1 MNRCPTHSKRQAAR
15 NDAKR
20 KERLELIE
28 FHPSAISTWGAVF
41 VFANV
46 LLTRLGIPLPAVPL
60 LLLAGTAVANG
71 HLSFWHVLCAALAGA
86 LIGDGVWF
94 TAGRLL
100 GRRLIHAL
108 ARLSTA
114 VEVRMRK
121 ARALFVRFGPAIVSV
136 SKFVPGLAIITPPLM
151 GTTRVGVTIFFAWD
165 AVGIVA
171 WASFWLLGGA
181 IFERQLNLLI
191 HEVRLH
197 GWTILDV
204 LFVIAAC
211 YLAFR
216 FVQRWRM
223 QRPLSLAPVSPE
235 QVDAMMR
242 ADKPPIVLDARP
254 EAVKQ
259 QTPQPIAGA
268 LSLDIHSPD
277 TVDAAL
283 LARDVVVYC
292 VCADDVT
299 ARTLSQQMRSKGFTR
314 VRALRGGLDAWER
327 RGYAVE
333 PCAAQDKAA
342 AERERARDSAARSER
357 GITLRGI
364 APRGAVSG

>member
-1 MNRCPTHSKRQAAR
+1 MQLV
-15 NDAKR
+15 D
-20 KERLELIE
+20 
-28 FHPSAISTWGAVF
+28 FHPSAISTWGATV

-46 LLTRLGIPLPAVPL
+46 LLTRLGIPVPAVPV

-71 HLSFWHVLCAALAGA
+71 QLSFWHVLTAALAGA

-100 GRRLIHAL
+100 GRKLIHAL
-108 ARLSTA
+108 ARLSAA
-114 VEVRMRK
+114 VEKRMRK

-151 GTTRVGVTIFFAWD
+151 GTTRVGAAIFYAWD
-165 AVGIVA
+165 ALGIVA
-171 WASFWLLGGA
+171 WATFWLLGGA
-181 IFERQLNLLI
+181 IFERQLSLLI
-191 HEVRLH
+191 HEVRAH

-204 LFVIAAC
+204 LFVIAAV
-211 YLAFR
+211 YLVFR
-216 FVQRWRM
+216 FIQRWRM

-242 ADKPPIVLDARP
+242 ADKPPIVLDA
-254 EAVKQ
+254 
-259 QTPQPIAGA
+259 
-268 LSLDIHSPD
+268 HSPE

-292 VCADDVT
+292 VCADDAT
-299 ARTLSQQMRSKGFTR
+299 AKALSQQMRDRGFTR
-314 VRALRGGLDAWER
+314 IRALRGWLDAWER

-333 PCAAQDKAA
+333 PSNGPVSAAAQSGR
-342 AERERARDSAARSER
+342 AESRASPQKC

-364 APRGAVSG
+364 APREAATN

>member
-1 MNRCPTHSKRQAAR
+1 MV
-15 NDAKR
+15 D
-20 KERLELIE
+20 L
-28 FHPSAISTWGAVF
+28 HPSAISTWGAVV

-46 LLTRLGIPLPAVPL
+46 LLTRLGIPVPAVPV
-60 LLLAGTAVANG
+60 LLLAGTAIANG
-71 HLSFWHVLCAALAGA
+71 HLSFWHVLTAALAGA

-100 GRRLIHAL
+100 GRKLIQTL
-108 ARLSTA
+108 ARLSAA
-114 VEVRMRK
+114 VETRMRK

-151 GTTRVGVTIFFAWD
+151 GTTRVGVMIFFAWD
-165 AVGIVA
+165 AVGILA
-171 WASFWLLGGA
+171 WATFWLLGGA

-191 HEVRLH
+191 YEVRAH

-216 FVQRWRM
+216 FLQRLRM
-223 QRPLSLAPVSPE
+223 QHPLSLAPVSPE

-254 EAVKQ
+254 EEVKRE
-259 QTPQPIAGA
+259 TPQPIPGA
-268 LSLDIHSPD
+268 VPLDLRSPD

-299 ARTLSQQMRSKGFTR
+299 AKALSEKMRNRGFTR

-333 PCAAQDKAA
+333 PSNGSANTEAQSG
-342 AERERARDSAARSER
+342 RERAHASPQKRA
-357 GITLRGI
+357 ITLRGI
-364 APRGAVSG
+364 APRGAASS

>member
-1 MNRCPTHSKRQAAR
+1 MV
-15 NDAKR
+15 D
-20 KERLELIE
+20 
-28 FHPSAISTWGAVF
+28 FHPQAISTWGATVVF
-41 VFANV
+41 VNV
-46 LLTRLGIPLPAVPL
+46 LLTRLGIPLPAVPV
-60 LLLAGTAVANG
+60 LLLAGTAIANG
-71 HLSFWHVLCAALAGA
+71 HLSFWHVLTAALAGA

-94 TAGRLL
+94 AAGRLL

-108 ARLSTA
+108 ARLSAA

-151 GTTRVGVTIFFAWD
+151 GTTRVGVAIFFAWD

-171 WASFWLLGGA
+171 WATFWLLGGA
-181 IFERQLNLLI
+181 IFRHQLSLLI
-191 HEVRLH
+191 NEVRAH

-211 YLAFR
+211 YLVFR
-216 FVQRWRM
+216 FIQRWRM
-223 QRPLSLAPVSPE
+223 QQPLSLAPVSPA

-254 EAVKQ
+254 DEVKR
-259 QTPQPIAGA
+259 QTPQPIPGA
-268 LSLDIHSPD
+268 LPLDVDLPA

-283 LARDVVVYC
+283 LARGVVVYC
-292 VCADDVT
+292 ICADDAT
-299 ARTLSQQMRSKGFTR
+299 AKTLSQQMRNRGFTR
-314 VRALRGGLDAWER
+314 IRALRGGLDAWER

-333 PCAAQDKAA
+333 PSIGRDNAAS
-342 AERERARDSAARSER
+342 RAGQKKRASPQKS

-364 APRGAVSG
+364 APREAASG